1 MTVKSIKIKN
11 FLSKKKPLIKK
22 EKISN
27 LFKDLINSDNHILSS
42 MDKSYIDSYTK
53 TIISSSMN
61 LGNVDRYRRVS
72 SWS

>member
-27 LFKDLINSDNHILSS
+27 LFKDLINILN
-42 MDKSYIDSYTK
+42 DQ
-53 TIISSSMN
+53 
-61 LGNVDRYRRVS
+61 
-72 SWS
+72 